1 MRNFFHCAGIRNP
14 GLSGPLRPSTVVT
27 ENETIQAIL
36 PGHIEPDE
44 NSSLISW
51 EGCVVIPGLFS
62 CHEHITLDSV
72 AEHVP
77 DAEVGVVFAL
87 RAVKVCSRFL
97 QNGVTTVRDAGS
109 RGAANIQIKKGL
121 QEGLFSVPDLVVPGH
136 RISRTGFTKWRVCLE
151 ADGPE
156 NLRKAVRQE
165 RKRGAEFIKLMVSD
179 VLSGQGTPY
188 DPQYSFDEIRAA
200 VEEAHELG
208 LKISVHAYG
217 GEGATRAI
225 RAGVDSIEHG
235 ASLSDEDI
243 EMMAENGTFY
253 VMTYKAVFDAA
264 ADLKTP
270 PRLRETAESMIERY
284 HDTLCKVRKAGVRV
298 AAGGDS
304 HGFDP
309 SMEATAMLRSGFTH
323 AEALAALTVNGAA
336 LCGMPDKGVV
346 REGFIADL
354 VALDGD
360 PLEDIHAL
368 GKVRGVAKKGQIIRP
383 CEGSP
388 EC

>member
-1 MRNFFHCAGIRNP
+1 MRSFFHCAGIRNP

-87 RAVKVCSRFL
+87 RAVKECSRFL

-109 RGAANIQIKKGL
+109 RGAVNIQIKKGL

-208 LKISVHAYG
+208 LKIGVHAYG
-217 GEGATRAI
+217 R
-225 RAGVDSIEHG
+225 RR
-235 ASLSDEDI
+235 SDQ
-243 EMMAENGTFY
+243 
-253 VMTYKAVFDAA
+253 
-264 ADLKTP
+264 
-270 PRLRETAESMIERY
+270 
-284 HDTLCKVRKAGVRV
+284 
-298 AAGGDS
+298 GDS
-304 HGFDP
+304 CRDH
-309 SMEATAMLRSGFTH
+309 
-323 AEALAALTVNGAA
+323 
-336 LCGMPDKGVV
+336 
-346 REGFIADL
+346 
-354 VALDGD
+354 
-360 PLEDIHAL
+360 
-368 GKVRGVAKKGQIIRP
+368 
-383 CEGSP
+383 
-388 EC
+388 